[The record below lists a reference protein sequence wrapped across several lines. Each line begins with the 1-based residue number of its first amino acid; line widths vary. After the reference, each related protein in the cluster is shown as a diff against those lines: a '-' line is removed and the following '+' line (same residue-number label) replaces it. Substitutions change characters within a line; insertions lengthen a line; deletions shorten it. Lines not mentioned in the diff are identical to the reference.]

1 MKNKKEPLP
10 IIKGAKDLNKVKE
23 IVTKYAVIIA
33 TILVIAGIVGLIV
46 GVLKEIIGGI
56 ILIGFIIVNIIK
68 NKLN

>member
-56 ILIGFIIVNIIK
+56 IFIGFIIVNIIK